1 VAGASTIDDELVP
14 EGRTSIPE
22 GSPRISAEGI
32 DPELLDLPSPAK
44 GRKLATMAL
53 MALAVVVAL
62 GLLASVRRDVAYFFH
77 PGTPVALGEAVSLDP
92 AELEPNSYVTVE
104 GTPMASGTV
113 GYGRVLGAGRYRAFP
128 LAGQR
133 NLYVQVPVESE
144 DAARTSSR
152 REFSGRLVTFGDAG
166 GRFGTVRRFLE
177 RKMGLP
183 VASESYLL
191 LADEPPSSYAG
202 SLGLVALAALAILIN
217 MLLFL
222 RLFRPIRVRQDAKVD

>member
-1 VAGASTIDDELVP
+1 MASAGSIQEDLV
-14 EGRTSIPE
+14 PE

-32 DPELLDLPSPAK
+32 DPELLDLPAPAK

-53 MALAVVVAL
+53 MALSIVVTL
-62 GLLASVRRDVAYFFH
+62 GLLASIRRDVSYFFH
-77 PGTPVALGEAVSLDP
+77 PSTPMALGEAVDLDP
-92 AELEPNSYVTVE
+92 AELEPNAYVTIE

-113 GYGRVLGAGRYRAFP
+113 GYGRILGAGRYRAFP

-133 NLYVQVPVESE
+133 NLFVQVPVESE
-144 DAARTSSR
+144 DAARTSAR

-177 RKMGLP
+177 SKMGMP
-183 VASESYLL
+183 VSSESYLL

-202 SLGLVALAALAILIN
+202 SLALVALAALAILVN
-217 MLLFL
+217 FFLFL
-222 RLFRPIRVRQDAKVD
+222 RLFRPIRVRKDAKIA

>member
-1 VAGASTIDDELVP
+1 VVSARTIDEEILP
-14 EGRTSIPE
+14 EGRTSVPE

-32 DPELLDLPSPAK
+32 DPELLALPAPAK
-44 GRKLATMAL
+44 GKKLATLAL
-53 MALAVVVAL
+53 LALSVVVAL
-62 GLLASVRRDVAYFFH
+62 GVLASLRHDVAYFFEAGS
-77 PGTPVALGEAVSLDP
+77 PAALGEAADLDP
-92 AELEPNSYVTVE
+92 ATLDPNTYVTVA

-113 GYGRVLGAGRYRAFP
+113 AYGKMLGSGRYRAFP

-133 NLYVQVPVESE
+133 TLYVQVPVESD

-152 REFSGRLVTFGDAG
+152 REFSGRLITFGDAG

-177 RKMGLP
+177 RKMGMP

-202 SLGLVALAALAILIN
+202 SLALVGLGLLAILVN
-217 MLLFL
+217 FLLLF
-222 RLFRPIRVRQDAKVD
+222 RLFRPIRVRQDAKVG